1 MRAVRIHAH
10 GGPEVLTV
18 EEIAD
23 PEPESGPASD
33 ADSSAD
39 AESAPGAGEVLVRT
53 VASSLNPVD
62 WKTRAWDVGPALP
75 VTLGW
80 DLAGIVVASS
90 APEFAVG
97 DRVIAM
103 SAQLATGLGTWAEL
117 VRLPVRLLAHAP
129 RTLTLAEAATLP
141 LAGTTAVQALA
152 ALRPES
158 RARLLVT
165 GAAGAVGGLAVQL
178 AHRAGVSV
186 DALVSRPE
194 HIEVV
199 REFGAAAVTHSV
211 AELPQGTYDAVLDT
225 AGVDVTRALADGG
238 SYISVSDAPLPD
250 VAGAAKSYVQ
260 ESSKDLAEL
269 VDLVDAGR
277 LKVRVA
283 AHYPLTEV
291 RAAHERFEAGGLSG
305 KVVLLF

>member
-1 MRAVRIHAH
+1 MRAVRIDAH

-18 EEIAD
+18 REIAD
-23 PEPESGPASD
+23 PEPESGPTPDASAESD
-33 ADSSAD
+33 A
-39 AESAPGAGEVLVRT
+39 EPGPGAGEVLVRT

-75 VTLGW
+75 ATPGW

-90 APEFAVG
+90 APQFAVG

-103 SAQLATGLGTWAEL
+103 SAQIATGLGTWAEL

-129 RTLTLAEAATLP
+129 KTLTLAEAATLP

-152 ALRPES
+152 ALRLES
-158 RARLLVT
+158 RTRLLVT

-178 AHRAGVSV
+178 ARQAGVSV
-186 DALVSRPE
+186 DGLVSRPE
-194 HIEVV
+194 HAAVV
-199 REFGAAAVTHSV
+199 REFGASTVTHSV
-211 AELPQGTYDAVLDT
+211 AELPQGAYDAVLDT
-225 AGVDVTRALADGG
+225 AGVDVSRALADGG

-250 VAGAAKSYVQ
+250 APGAAKSYVQ
-260 ESSKDLAEL
+260 ESGKDLTEL
-269 VDLVDAGR
+269 VGLVDAGR

-283 AHYPLTEV
+283 AHYPLSEV